1 MQDRLKQSIPA
12 YLADFFQTYQTELL
26 GTLICL
32 MVFYLIRFIIVKGI
46 KRIGRK
52 SQLSIIRTRLVVRY
66 VAMLLGLINLSFI
79 IVIWGVPLE
88 KLGVVIS
95 STFAVI
101 GVALFA
107 TWSILSNITAGIIL
121 FFYYPF
127 KIGDRIRILDKDFPD
142 EATIL
147 DIKAFNVI
155 LVKDNG
161 EMLTYPNN
169 LLLQKGAGLLGKQV
183 ATREELEM
191 NF

>member
-1 MQDRLKQSIPA
+1 MQDRLQQSIPA
-12 YLADFFQTYQTELL
+12 YLADFFRTYQTELL

-32 MVFYLIRFIIVKGI
+32 IVFYLIRFIIVKGI

-107 TWSILSNITAGIIL
+107 TWTILSNITAGIIL

-191 NF
+191 DF

>member
-1 MQDRLKQSIPA
+1 MQDRLQQSIPA
-12 YLADFFQTYQTELL
+12 YLADFFQTYQTELV

-32 MVFYLIRFIIVKGI
+32 IVFYLIRFIIVKGI

>member
-1 MQDRLKQSIPA
+1 MQDQLKQSIPA
-12 YLADFFQTYQTELL
+12 YLGDFFQTYQTELL
-26 GTLICL
+26 GTLICIL
-32 MVFYLIRFIIVKGI
+32 VFYLIRFIIVKGI

-79 IVIWGVPLE
+79 ILIWGVPLE

>member
-1 MQDRLKQSIPA
+1 MKDRVFSALPS
-12 YLADFFQTYQTELL
+12 YLGTFFEQYQTELW
-26 GTLICL
+26 GTLLCL
-32 MVFYLIRFIIVKGI
+32 FVFYIIRFVVVKSI

-52 SQLSIIRTRLVVRY
+52 SQISILRTRLVVRY
-66 VAMLLGLINLSFI
+66 VAMILALINLSFI
-79 IVIWGVPLE
+79 ILIWGVPLE

-155 LVKDNG
+155 LIKDNG

-169 LLLQKGAGLLGKQV
+169 LLLQKGAGLLAKQV

-191 NF
+191 EF

>member
-1 MQDRLKQSIPA
+1 MQDRLQQSIPA

-32 MVFYLIRFIIVKGI
+32 IVFYLIRFIIVKGI
-46 KRIGRK
+46 KRIARK

-161 EMLTYPNN
+161 EMLTFPNN

>member
-1 MQDRLKQSIPA
+1 MKDRIFNAIPT
-12 YLADFFQTYQTELL
+12 YLGSFFEQYQTEFW
-26 GTLICL
+26 GTLLCL
-32 MVFYLIRFIIVKGI
+32 FIFYVIRFVVVKSI

-52 SQLSIIRTRLVVRY
+52 SEISILRTRLVVRY
-66 VAMLLGLINLSFI
+66 VAMILALINLSFI
-79 IVIWGVPLE
+79 ILIWGVPLE

-155 LVKDNG
+155 LIKDNG

-191 NF
+191 EF

>member
-1 MQDRLKQSIPA
+1 MKDRLFNSIPT
-12 YLADFFQTYQTELL
+12 YLAEFFELYQTELL

-32 MVFYLIRFIIVKGI
+32 LVFYFIRFILVKSI
-46 KRIGRK
+46 KRIARK
-52 SQLSIIRTRLVVRY
+52 SQLSLLRTRMVVRY
-66 VAMLLGLINLSFI
+66 VAMILALINLSI
-79 IVIWGVPLE
+79 IILIWGVPLE
-88 KLGVVIS
+88 RLGVVIS

-107 TWSILSNITAGIIL
+107 TWSILSNVTAGIIL

-155 LVKDNG
+155 LIKDNG

-169 LLLQKGAGLLGKQV
+169 ILLQKGAGLLGKQV

-191 NF
+191 DF

>member
-1 MQDRLKQSIPA
+1 MKDRLFNSIPT
-12 YLADFFQTYQTELL
+12 YLIEFFELYQTELL

-32 MVFYLIRFIIVKGI
+32 FIFYLIRFVIVKSI
-46 KRIGRK
+46 KRIARK
-52 SQLSIIRTRLVVRY
+52 SQLSLLRTRMVVRY
-66 VAMLLGLINLSFI
+66 VAMILALINLSI
-79 IVIWGVPLE
+79 IILIWGVPLE
-88 KLGVVIS
+88 RLGVVIS

-107 TWSILSNITAGIIL
+107 TWSILSNVTAGIIL

-155 LVKDNG
+155 LIKDNG

-183 ATREELEM
+183 ATREELEID
-191 NF
+191 F

>member
-1 MQDRLKQSIPA
+1 MKDRIFNAIPT
-12 YLADFFQTYQTELL
+12 YLGDFFEQYQTELW
-26 GTLICL
+26 GTLLCL
-32 MVFYLIRFIIVKGI
+32 FIFYVIRFVVVKSI

-52 SQLSIIRTRLVVRY
+52 SEISILRTRLVVRY
-66 VAMLLGLINLSFI
+66 VAMILALINLSFI
-79 IVIWGVPLE
+79 ILIWGVPLE

-155 LVKDNG
+155 LIKDNG

-191 NF
+191 EF

>member
-1 MQDRLKQSIPA
+1 MKDRLFNALPS
-12 YLADFFQTYQTELL
+12 YLGSFFEQYQTELW
-26 GTLICL
+26 GTLLCL
-32 MVFYLIRFIIVKGI
+32 LIFYLIRFVVVKSI

-52 SQLSIIRTRLVVRY
+52 SQINILRTRLVVRY
-66 VAMLLGLINLSFI
+66 VAMILTLINLSFI
-79 IVIWGVPLE
+79 ILIWGVPLE

-142 EATIL
+142 EATII

-155 LVKDNG
+155 LIKDNG

-183 ATREELEM
+183 ATQEELEM
-191 NF
+191 KI

>member
-1 MQDRLKQSIPA
+1 MEDRLSQNIPT
-12 YLADFFQTYQTELL
+12 YLSEFFQLYQTELL
-26 GTLICL
+26 GTVICL
-32 MVFYLIRFIIVKGI
+32 LIFYLIRFIVVKSI
-46 KRIGRK
+46 KRIAKR
-52 SQLSIIRTRLVVRY
+52 SQLNLLRTRMVVRY
-66 VAMLLGLINLSFI
+66 VAMILALINLSI
-79 IVIWGVPLE
+79 IILIWGVPLE
-88 KLGVVIS
+88 RLGVVIS

-107 TWSILSNITAGIIL
+107 TWSILSNVTAGIIL

-155 LVKDNG
+155 LIKDNG

-191 NF
+191 DF

>member
-1 MQDRLKQSIPA
+1 MQDRLQQSIPA
-12 YLADFFQTYQTELL
+12 YLADFFRTYQTELL

-32 MVFYLIRFIIVKGI
+32 IVFYLIRFIIVKGI

-191 NF
+191 DF

>member
-1 MQDRLKQSIPA
+1 M
-12 YLADFFQTYQTELL
+12 ADFFRTYQTELL

-32 MVFYLIRFIIVKGI
+32 IVFYLIRFIIVKGI

-191 NF
+191 DF